1 MIKQKIMKTVYR
13 FLLVALLA
21 MAATSCLYEDKGNY
35 DYHAINDITIG
46 GIASGQE
53 YPVVSFVDT
62 LRIKPQITC
71 AQSTDESTLEYQWS
85 VLITEGKQYER
96 VIGKEKNLEWPADLK
111 AGKYTGLLK
120 VYDKISGLSWIQS
133 FKIVATTVTSEGYLV
148 LCRQENRPRMDIIHT
163 VDQDRELVG
172 RDIFDGGSLVGEPI
186 GFDYTSGLWGS
197 LVLHTSESSW
207 SLNTQELTISEESD
221 LKYEFGM
228 PPASVDARKV
238 EITTLRNDNVY
249 VLIDAAGDMYIKREW
264 GELYA
269 LPINHLKGE
278 DTYFEMAPW
287 IGVRKG
293 KGITQVDQ
301 SIMLFDNTN
310 KRFMEIPGGAFLPRV
325 MQYENT
331 DLWPS
336 AQVDKE
342 IIHMESN
349 MNYTFALMKDSGGK
363 VWVYGVELNG
373 DSKNVQKYLMEV
385 KGSGIEK
392 ATAFAFHSLYPYLFY
407 AVGGEVYR
415 FDYSMQAPAEK
426 VLTYPDATV
435 VKLHFPIYL
444 GWIACAD
451 WQKERQYNLVVG
463 YNNTKKPETN
473 CGTVAIYKVPALRGD
488 LTLFKEYTDLGYII
502 DLAYKE
508 NN

>member
-85 VLITEGKQYER
+85 VLITEGEQYER

-111 AGKYTGLLK
+111 AGKYTGLFK

-278 DTYFEMAPW
+278 DTYFEMAP
-287 IGVRKG
+287 
-293 KGITQVDQ
+293 
-301 SIMLFDNTN
+301 
-310 KRFMEIPGGAFLPRV
+310 
-325 MQYENT
+325 
-331 DLWPS
+331 
-336 AQVDKE
+336 
-342 IIHMESN
+342 
-349 MNYTFALMKDSGGK
+349 
-363 VWVYGVELNG
+363 
-373 DSKNVQKYLMEV
+373 
-385 KGSGIEK
+385 
-392 ATAFAFHSLYPYLFY
+392 
-407 AVGGEVYR
+407 
-415 FDYSMQAPAEK
+415 
-426 VLTYPDATV
+426 
-435 VKLHFPIYL
+435 
-444 GWIACAD
+444 
-451 WQKERQYNLVVG
+451 
-463 YNNTKKPETN
+463 
-473 CGTVAIYKVPALRGD
+473 
-488 LTLFKEYTDLGYII
+488 
-502 DLAYKE
+502 
-508 NN
+508 